1 MKKRTLYILDD
12 PSRDKHVHDY
22 VLEGLRERGI
32 CPVICYFWRNSK
44 YISRYGDRGFLT
56 AYLSQGPKSRTGF
69 NPLTLWKLLFLIR
82 SLDIG
87 LLHVQRHRLMIYCAL
102 ASRLTGVPVVYTVR
116 LTSILR
122 NRKRRVAFRLA
133 SRRISRII
141 CVSRDVARSLRE
153 ASGIESLPLEII
165 YNGIDVN
172 QYDISSPGKAE
183 LRRRYGLPEHAFIYG
198 IVARLRKAKDHRTL
212 IKAFSRFILS
222 DSANAYLVIV
232 GDGPL
237 ESELKSLARDCDA
250 GERILFWGRLE
261 PSEVPYMLKTFDVF
275 VHPSFREGLPMAIL
289 EAMSAKLPVIGN
301 ECPPI
306 VEILGPGG
314 QFGFLCKSRDV
325 ESMENTLKK
334 VYYMEK
340 DQRAQM
346 GEAGYRR
353 VIEEFS
359 KEKMVNKTINVYEE
373 ILKTMPER

>member
-1 MKKRTLYILDD
+1 MRNRTLYILDD

-22 VLEGLRERGI
+22 VLEGLRERDI
-32 CPVICYFWRNSK
+32 YPVVCYFWRNNR

-56 AYLSQGPKSRTGF
+56 TYLNRGQKSRSGF

-82 SLDIG
+82 SLDIR

-102 ASRLTGVPVVYTVR
+102 ASRLTGVPVIYTVR

-133 SRRISRII
+133 AGRISRII
-141 CVSRDVARSLRE
+141 CVSRDVARSLQE
-153 ASGIESLPLEII
+153 ASGIESLPLQVI
-165 YNGIDVN
+165 YNGIEVS
-172 QYDISSPGKAE
+172 QYDISSPGKVE
-183 LRRRYGLPEHAFIYG
+183 LRRKYGLPEDAFIYG

-212 IKAFSRFILS
+212 IEAFSRFIQN

-237 ESELKSLARDCDA
+237 EGELKSLARNCDA

-306 VEILGPGG
+306 VEILEPGG

-340 DQRAQM
+340 DQLTQM

-353 VIEEFS
+353 IIEEFS
-359 KEKMVNKTINVYEE
+359 KEKMVNKTVKVYEE
-373 ILKTMPER
+373 ILEIRPGH